1 MTIWV
6 LAAVLAAGFAA
17 IGAAKVLALPAMR
30 ERAARF
36 GFTVAAYRRIGIL
49 EWAGAAGVLVGLV
62 APLIGLLAAA
72 GLLALLAGA
81 LVAHARHGDGVREA
95 VPALAFGA
103 LDAAYIGLTVA
114 VLR

>member
-30 ERAARF
+30 ERASHF
-36 GFTVAAYRRIGIL
+36 GFTLAAYRRIGIL
-49 EWAGAAGVLVGLV
+49 EWAGAAGVLIGLA
-62 APLIGLLAAA
+62 APVIGLLAAI
-72 GLLALLAGA
+72 GLLLLLAGA
-81 LVAHARHGDGVREA
+81 LAAHVRHRDGLREA
-95 VPALAFGA
+95 IPALVFGA
-103 LDAAYIGLTVA
+103 VDAAYIGLTVG

>member
-36 GFTVAAYRRIGIL
+36 GFTVAAYRRIGML
-49 EWAGAAGVLVGLV
+49 EWAGSAGVLIGLV
-62 APLIGLLAAA
+62 APVIGLLAAT
-72 GLLALLAGA
+72 GLLLLLAGA
-81 LVAHARHGDGVREA
+81 LAAHARHRDGLREA
-95 VPALAFGA
+95 VPALVFGA
-103 LDAAYIGLTVA
+103 VDAAYIGLTVG
-114 VLR
+114 VFR

>member
-36 GFTVAAYRRIGIL
+36 GFSVAGYRRIGIL

-62 APLIGLLAAA
+62 P
-72 GLLALLAGA
+72 
-81 LVAHARHGDGVREA
+81 RMHGTATACVKQCRRWSS
-95 VPALAFGA
+95 
-103 LDAAYIGLTVA
+103 
-114 VLR
+114 VLSTLPTSA

>member
-30 ERAARF
+30 ERAAHF

-49 EWAGAAGVLVGLV
+49 EWAGAAGVVIGLA
-62 APLIGLLAAA
+62 APVIGLLAAI
-72 GLLALLAGA
+72 GLLLLLAGA
-81 LVAHARHGDGVREA
+81 LIAHARHRDGLRETI
-95 VPALAFGA
+95 PALLFGA
-103 LDAAYIGLTVA
+103 VDAAYIGLTVG

>member
-6 LAAVLAAGFAA
+6 LAAVLAAGFVA

-49 EWAGAAGVLVGLV
+49 EWAGAAGVLIGLA
-62 APLIGLLAAA
+62 APVIGLLAAM
-72 GLLALLAGA
+72 GLLLLLAGA
-81 LVAHARHGDGVREA
+81 LAAHLRHHDGLREA
-95 VPALAFGA
+95 VPALVFGA
-103 LDAAYIGLTVA
+103 VDAAYIGLTVG